1 MHRTELDSLLGMRL
15 VWFHITTRNLRAF
28 TRNDFLLAS
37 SKIPSTP
44 WPRNTKAKA
53 KVSTS
58 FPRLVVVK
66 IQACGGDCFFVLCAL
81 IFPNLQSVSL
91 YDMRCGFLSVHFFL
105 LLDLLRLSIK
115 VWKGNFCLD
124 SDRIEIWVYNYIY
137 QS

>member
-28 TRNDFLLAS
+28 TRNDFLFAS
-37 SKIPSTP
+37 SKIPSTT

-53 KVSTS
+53 KVYTS

-81 IFPNLQSVSL
+81 IFSNTQSVSL
-91 YDMRCGFLSVHFFL
+91 YDMRYGFLSL
-105 LLDLLRLSIK
+105 LLFRLLYLLRLSIE
-115 VWKGNFCLD
+115 VWDENLCSD
-124 SDRIEIWVYNYIY
+124 SDRIEIWVYNYIC